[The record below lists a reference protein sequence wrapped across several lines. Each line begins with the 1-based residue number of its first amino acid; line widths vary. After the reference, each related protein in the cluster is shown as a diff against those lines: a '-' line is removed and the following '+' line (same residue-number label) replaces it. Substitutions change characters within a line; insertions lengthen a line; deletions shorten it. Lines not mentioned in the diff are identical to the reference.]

1 MKATYIAISATSF
14 ATVRG
19 SSAQGCSVFRHSSC
33 VLPNGSSRRS
43 MPRGAV
49 GFQEFSSLRS
59 FWELAGDSPVHE
71 AWKSSWQASLK
82 NIIGGP

>member
-1 MKATYIAISATSF
+1 
-14 ATVRG
+14 
-19 SSAQGCSVFRHSSC
+19 
-33 VLPNGSSRRS
+33 

-71 AWKSSWQASLK
+71 AWKFSWQASLK